1 LSIVELKQV
10 VVGYHRQPILP
21 PVDLAVSPGVV
32 LGVVGPN
39 GSGKT
44 TLVRALLGLLK
55 PLSGTISFPKGRP
68 RFGYVPQRAVVD
80 LSFPLS
86 AYEVTLMGRYGLIGP
101 FRRPGK
107 ADEEKTMAALKDAG
121 IVDLAHRPFHA
132 LSGGQRQRVLI
143 ARALASEPEV
153 LILDEPTNGL
163 DLPSERAMLDLVA
176 SFTKRQM
183 AVVLISHQLALVADY
198 ASELALLG
206 GRGRP
211 LLVGSSAEILTGE
224 KLSEVYGRQI
234 VVMNIQGHPLVMV
247 GHEHR

>member
-1 LSIVELKQV
+1 VTLVELKNV

-21 PVDLAVSPGVV
+21 AVDLSIAPGVF
-32 LGVVGPN
+32 LGLVGPN

-55 PLSGTISFPKGRP
+55 PISGSISFPSGRP
-68 RFGYVPQRAVVD
+68 RFGYVPQKAVVD

-101 FRRPGK
+101 MRRPSA
-107 ADEEKTMAALKDAG
+107 ADEKKTLSALADVG
-121 IVDLAHRPFHA
+121 IGDLAHRPFHA

-163 DLPSERAMLDLVA
+163 DLPAERAMLDLVA
-176 SFTKRQM
+176 SFTQRKL
-183 AVVLISHQLALVADY
+183 AVILISHQLALVADY
-198 ASELALLG
+198 ATELVLIG

-211 LLVGSSAEILTGE
+211 LLIGPRAEILTSE
-224 KLSEVYGRQI
+224 KLTEVYGRPI
-234 VVMNIQGHPLVMV
+234 VVNNIEGHPLVMV
-247 GHEHR
+247 RHEHK

>member
-1 LSIVELKQV
+1 LSLVELKQV

-21 PVDLAVSPGVV
+21 PVDLSISPGVV

-68 RFGYVPQRAVVD
+68 RFGYVPQRALVD

-101 FRRPGK
+101 FRRPQ
-107 ADEEKTMAALKDAG
+107 ASDEQKTLAALKDVG
-121 IVDLAHRPFHA
+121 IQDLAHRPFHA

-163 DLPSERAMLDLVA
+163 DLPAERAMLDLVA
-176 SFTKRQM
+176 SFTQRQM

-198 ASELALLG
+198 ASEFALLG
-206 GRGRP
+206 GRVRP
-211 LLVGSSAEILTGE
+211 LLIGSKAEVLTGE

-247 GHEHR
+247 GHEHK